1 MAFNPVDL
9 RDIRVQLAEP
19 GMPDPGVLQ
28 QPVMGGFTNRI
39 GRLGGGHTAKFTLPP
54 ERMEPDGRK
63 LVALGQMAKE
73 YGALFEY
80 PQVDFDVGAPMRAD
94 GTPITIVGAHAGG
107 RTVQIADASP
117 GYAVKLGQAFN
128 IERGGLPYLYFA
140 GAETILDDNGAGLLT
155 LTRPLRR
162 KLLGGEPVEIRRPVI
177 AGWIVGDNFSWPIDM
192 QRTVGLTFDVLER
205 A

>member
-1 MAFNPVDL
+1 MAFDPVDL
-9 RDIRVQLAEP
+9 RDIKVQIAEP

-63 LVALGQMAKE
+63 LVALAQMAKE

-80 PQVDFDVGAPMRAD
+80 PQVDFVV
-94 GTPITIVGAHAGG
+94 GTPGNGISISGAHAGG
-107 RTVQIADASP
+107 RFVAITGATPRYVIRQ
-117 GYAVKLGQAFN
+117 GQAFN
-128 IERGGLPYLYFA
+128 VERVGHPYLYFA
-140 GAETILDDNGAGLLT
+140 AAQTILDDNGAGIVPI
-155 LTRPLRR
+155 TRPLRR
-162 KLLGGEPVEIRRPVI
+162 KLFGGEAVEIRRPVI

-192 QRTVGLTFDVLER
+192 QRTVGLVFDVLER

>member
-1 MAFNPVDL
+1 MAFDPVDL
-9 RDIRVQLAEP
+9 RDIRVQVCEP
-19 GMPDPGVLQ
+19 GMPDAGVLQ

-39 GRLGGGHTAKFTLPP
+39 GRLGGGHTINLTVPP

-63 LVALGQMAKE
+63 LVAMAQMAKE
-73 YGALFEY
+73 YGATFEY
-80 PQVDFDVGAPMRAD
+80 HQVDFDVGAPMRED

-107 RTVQIADASP
+107 RTVQITGSTP

-128 IERGGLPYLYFA
+128 ILRGGHPYLYFA
-140 GAETILDDNGAGLLT
+140 GAQTILDDNGAGEIT

-162 KLLGGEPVEIRRPVI
+162 KLLGGEAVEIRRPVI
-177 AGWIVGDNFSWPIDM
+177 EGWIVGDNFSWPIDM
-192 QRTVGLTFDVLER
+192 QRTVGLVFDVMER